1 MGEII
6 HFPRGVDP
14 APDGA
19 TWDAAN
25 FLDVN
30 PGLSFARARD
40 ATRHAN
46 EVCRR
51 CEVRLATS
59 RAGRCCTTAAR
70 RDIAKVEHVDD
81 LTIVVLD
88 RPRHAA
94 LIERIRATG
103 ARINLISDD
112 DVAGSIMP
120 SLLDTVVDM
129 LLGNGGSPES
139 KQAERLGLDR
149 ALSIDNLV
157 QGNDVFF
164 SLTASPTWSWPLLPA
179 RATNKTLVMR
189 SALAHRAYPVA
200 GRCARVA
207 RHLGWAAAR
216 LRAPRCGLAGRDIC
230 PGDSAGRSGSSSTRS
245 NAMTTGATWCC
256 ADLVPHGAR
265 VPPTASVRQFLH
277 RAQRSAG
284 NVPRRGIGIRLAK
297 VLMRPVADAL
307 RFDVGP
313 RRRQRRTMPNTCA
326 IVEVFALATSGLP
339 LAITSP
345 SPGQP
350 SLWARPHSPRRPRP

>member
-129 LLGNGGSPES
+129 LLATAARQRASSPSGS
-139 KQAERLGLDR
+139 G
-149 ALSIDNLV
+149 SIAR
-157 QGNDVFF
+157 
-164 SLTASPTWSWPLLPA
+164 SASTTWS
-179 RATNKTLVMR
+179 RAT
-189 SALAHRAYPVA
+189 
-200 GRCARVA
+200 
-207 RHLGWAAAR
+207 
-216 LRAPRCGLAGRDIC
+216 
-230 PGDSAGRSGSSSTRS
+230 
-245 NAMTTGATWCC
+245 
-256 ADLVPHGAR
+256 
-265 VPPTASVRQFLH
+265 
-277 RAQRSAG
+277 
-284 NVPRRGIGIRLAK
+284 
-297 VLMRPVADAL
+297 
-307 RFDVGP
+307 
-313 RRRQRRTMPNTCA
+313 TCS
-326 IVEVFALATSGLP
+326 F
-339 LAITSP
+339 
-345 SPGQP
+345 
-350 SLWARPHSPRRPRP
+350 R